1 MPIGTRLKPPGISS
15 VIPWCRWQM
24 STDRFN
30 RLKDNLSRVDSLL
43 ALYQILQKEEARR
56 LVSSKQDARS
66 ADILRAAVVL
76 LHGSQEDYV
85 RGMLSDWLFDRAD
98 SRELEGISLRGSAQK
113 RAQKFTLRDLAQYK
127 NEQVSDLI
135 QSSIESQLSLVSFNQ
150 YSEICSWLS
159 KIGISLTQFK
169 NQSLIENLIKRRHK
183 IVHEVDLNKKSGKTE
198 SIKASTVRSWRE
210 AVENMLRIV
219 DEQIEGWDAS

>member
-1 MPIGTRLKPPGISS
+1 
-15 VIPWCRWQM
+15 M

-43 ALYQILQKEEARR
+43 ALYEILQKGEARR

-98 SRELEGISLRGSAQK
+98 SRELEGISLLGSAQK

>member
-1 MPIGTRLKPPGISS
+1 
-15 VIPWCRWQM
+15 M

-43 ALYQILQKEEARR
+43 ALYEILQKEEARR

-98 SRELEGISLRGSAQK
+98 SRELEGISLLGSAQK

-159 KIGISLTQFK
+159 KIGISLTRFK

-219 DEQIEGWDAS
+219 DDQIEGWDAS

>member
-1 MPIGTRLKPPGISS
+1 
-15 VIPWCRWQM
+15 M

-43 ALYQILQKEEARR
+43 ALYEILQKGEARR
-56 LVSSKQDARS
+56 LVSSKQDVRS

-98 SRELEGISLRGSAQK
+98 LKELEGISLLGSAQK

-127 NEQVSDLI
+127 NEQVSDL
-135 QSSIESQLSLVSFNQ
+135 
-150 YSEICSWLS
+150 
-159 KIGISLTQFK
+159 
-169 NQSLIENLIKRRHK
+169 SLIHI
-183 IVHEVDLNKKSGKTE
+183 
-198 SIKASTVRSWRE
+198 
-210 AVENMLRIV
+210 
-219 DEQIEGWDAS
+219 

>member
-1 MPIGTRLKPPGISS
+1 MP
-15 VIPWCRWQM
+15 
-24 STDRFN
+24 TDRFN

-43 ALYQILQKEEARR
+43 ALYEILQKEEARR

-98 SRELEGISLRGSAQK
+98 SRELEGISLLGSAQK

-159 KIGISLTQFK
+159 KIGISLTRFK

>member
-1 MPIGTRLKPPGISS
+1 
-15 VIPWCRWQM
+15 M

-43 ALYQILQKEEARR
+43 ALYEILQKEEARR

-66 ADILRAAVVL
+66 AGILRAAVVL

-98 SRELEGISLRGSAQK
+98 SRELEGISLLGSAQK

-159 KIGISLTQFK
+159 KIGISLTRFK

>member
-1 MPIGTRLKPPGISS
+1 
-15 VIPWCRWQM
+15 M

-43 ALYQILQKEEARR
+43 ALYEILQKEEARR

-98 SRELEGISLRGSAQK
+98 SRELEGISLLGSAQK

-159 KIGISLTQFK
+159 KIGISLTRFK

>member
-1 MPIGTRLKPPGISS
+1 
-15 VIPWCRWQM
+15 M

-43 ALYQILQKEEARR
+43 ALYEILQKEEARR

-98 SRELEGISLRGSAQK
+98 SRELEGISLLGSAQK

-159 KIGISLTQFK
+159 KIGISLTRFK
-169 NQSLIENLIKRRHK
+169 NQSLIDNLIKRRHK

>member
-1 MPIGTRLKPPGISS
+1 
-15 VIPWCRWQM
+15 M

-43 ALYQILQKEEARR
+43 ALYEILQKEEARR

-159 KIGISLTQFK
+159 KIGISRFFFGK
-169 NQSLIENLIKRRHK
+169 NCYR
-183 IVHEVDLNKKSGKTE
+183 
-198 SIKASTVRSWRE
+198 
-210 AVENMLRIV
+210 
-219 DEQIEGWDAS
+219 

>member
-1 MPIGTRLKPPGISS
+1 
-15 VIPWCRWQM
+15 M

-43 ALYQILQKEEARR
+43 ALYEILQKEEARR

-76 LHGSQEDYV
+76 LHGSQEEYV

-98 SRELEGISLRGSAQK
+98 SKELEGISLPGYAQK

-159 KIGISLTQFK
+159 KNGISLTQFK
-169 NQSLIENLIKRRHK
+169 SQSLIENLIKRRHK
-183 IVHEVDLNKKSGKTE
+183 IVHEVDLNKKTDKTE

>member
-1 MPIGTRLKPPGISS
+1 
-15 VIPWCRWQM
+15 M

-43 ALYQILQKEEARR
+43 ALYEILQKEEARR

-98 SRELEGISLRGSAQK
+98 SRELEGISLLGSAQK

-159 KIGISLTQFK
+159 IIGISLTRFK

>member
-1 MPIGTRLKPPGISS
+1 
-15 VIPWCRWQM
+15 M

-43 ALYQILQKEEARR
+43 ALYEILQKEEARR

-98 SRELEGISLRGSAQK
+98 SRELEGISLLGSAQK

-127 NEQVSDLI
+127 NEQVSAVI

-159 KIGISLTQFK
+159 KIGISLAQFK

-183 IVHEVDLNKKSGKTE
+183 IVHEVDLNIKSGKTE